1 MAITQETHWDN
12 VGTEPGAGDAEYVAG
27 DQPIA
32 EYDNWFNWSAA
43 KDVENIIAALENITT
58 GHDHDGANSKAVDG
72 SDVVNTPAGTI
83 AATDAQGAINE
94 LDGDITNHIGDA
106 SDAHDASAISNVPA
120 GGIAATDVQAALD
133 ELDTDKL
140 EKALFDANTIIKSDS
155 DDTPA
160 ALTVAEQTLV
170 GRITSGVITAL
181 NATQVR
187 TLLNVDDGADATP
200 TGVIFPFGGVAAP
213 SGYLL
218 CDGAAV
224 SRTTY
229 SALFAVVGTS
239 FGIGDGSTTFDLPD
253 MQGNIPVGIG
263 GSGVTNIGD
272 SGGEQTHTLTESELA
287 AHDHE
292 IPLFSQ
298 IALANN
304 VAEGSNT
311 SSGTST
317 LGTSDAGGDA
327 AHNNM
332 QPYVGT
338 EWIIKT

>member
-1 MAITQETHWDN
+1 MKSLPISQLSRWDN

-27 DQPIA
+27 QQPIA
-32 EYDNWFNWSAA
+32 EWDNYFNWSAA
-43 KDVENIIAALENITT
+43 KDVENLITALENVTA
-58 GHDHDGANSKAVDG
+58 GHDHDGANSKQVDG

-83 AATDAQGAINE
+83 VATDVQAAIDE
-94 LDGDITNHIGDA
+94 LDGDITNHVGDA
-106 SDAHDASAISNVPA
+106 SDAHDASAISNIPA
-120 GGIAATDVQAALD
+120 GSVAATDVQAAID

-140 EKALFDANTIIKSDS
+140 GNALFDANTIIKADS

-181 NATQVR
+181 TATQVR
-187 TLLNVDDGADATP
+187 TLLNVDNGADATP

-224 SRTTY
+224 SRTAY
-229 SALFAVVGTS
+229 SDLFAVVGTA
-239 FGIGDGSTTFDLPD
+239 FGVGDGSTTFDLPD
-253 MQGNIPVGIG
+253 MQGNIPVGKG

-272 SGGEQTHTLTESELA
+272 TGGEQAHTLSENEMPD
-287 AHDHE
+287 HDHSVNMQGAGAYNFE
-292 IPLFSQ
+292 IGGYTHQ
-298 IALANN
+298 T
-304 VAEGSNT
+304 VAGNTGSK
-311 SSGTST
+311 
-317 LGTSDAGGDA
+317 GGGA

-332 QPYVGT
+332 QPHLGT
-338 EWIIKT
+338 EYIIKT